1 MDQRAYFMSPPVG
14 YTEAPV
20 LATIYNYGHLVAAT
34 FSLAMALAFAVSALR
49 VPGARGDWWTT
60 LTFLLTASTGIVEM
74 SLALSPSLSL
84 ARALLAFEGALIL
97 FVAVGFHAQFAAEV
111 FSPAGLRRHRLGVL
125 AYAGWACVT
134 IFLILSGVAD
144 GGHARAVAVAGIRST
159 VVALPGWAFFFFAVY
174 VCTSSVVQAPL
185 LLRDGPRKGERRM
198 LAVPIGL
205 LPIVGLYEL
214 TLTLGVN
221 PLVPIGGY
229 FAAFAGIVGAFVLA
243 ERFKSLMG
251 AGSVIGSYTLLGRL
265 GSGGMADVYL
275 ARRQGGGGVVQRV
288 ALKRLRP
295 EHADDPNFA
304 RMFLDEARLAAK
316 LVHPNIVTLLDVGE
330 HRGALY
336 LAMELVDG
344 APLSRI
350 LQLLR
355 RRGTP
360 IGDAAAVEVSLQIAD
375 ALAYAHDMRDEAGHP
390 LELVHRDVSPHNVL
404 VDKTGHVKLADFG
417 IARSLDGGGAR
428 TRTGVMKGK
437 LSYMAPEQV
446 TSSTYDQRIDIYALG
461 VVLFEM
467 LSNRLPYHGSSEPTV
482 LRRLLDSDPE
492 PWRRASGLSAPLGP
506 LVRQA
511 THPDPELRIQSAG
524 ALRAQLLPLRDE
536 ARGRDE
542 LRALVAAVVAAA
554 ELRDAQEAPTV
565 ADAKG

>member
-1 MDQRAYFMSPPVG
+1 MEDRAYFMSLPVG

-60 LTFLLTASTGIVEM
+60 LIFTLTASTGLVEM
-74 SLALSPSLSL
+74 SLSLSPSLGM
-84 ARALLAFEGALIL
+84 ARALLALEGALIL
-97 FVAVGFHAQFAAEV
+97 LVAVGFHAQFAAEV
-111 FSPAGLRRHRLGVL
+111 FSPAGLHRHRVALL
-125 AYAGWACVT
+125 AYAGWACVSV
-134 IFLILSGVAD
+134 FLILGGIVD
-144 GGHARAVAVAGIRST
+144 GGHARPLAFAGIHST
-159 VVALPGWAFFFFAVY
+159 VMAMPGWAFPIFVAYVFAGAL
-174 VCTSSVVQAPL
+174 VQVPL
-185 LLRDGPRKGERRM
+185 LWRDGPRLGERRM

-205 LPIVGLYEL
+205 TPLVGLYEL
-214 TLTLGVN
+214 TLTIGVN
-221 PLVPIGGY
+221 PLVPVGGY

-251 AGSVIGSYTLLGRL
+251 AGSVIGSYTLLRRL

-288 ALKRLRP
+288 ALKRLRA

-304 RMFLDEARLAAK
+304 RMFLEEARLAAK

-360 IGDAAAVEVSLQIAD
+360 IADAAAVEVTLQIAD
-375 ALAYAHDMRDEAGHP
+375 ALSYAHAMRDEGGRA

-446 TSSTYDQRIDIYALG
+446 RSSTYDQRIDVYALG

-482 LRRLLDSDPE
+482 LRRLMESDPE

-506 LVRQA
+506 LVRTA
-511 THPDPELRIQSAG
+511 THPDPALRTQSAA
-524 ALRAQLLPLRDE
+524 ALHAELLPLRDE
-536 ARGRDE
+536 ARGRAE
-542 LRALVAAVVAAA
+542 LCALVAEAIAAAA
-554 ELRDAQEAPTV
+554 ERDAHEAPTV
-565 ADAKG
+565 ADAK